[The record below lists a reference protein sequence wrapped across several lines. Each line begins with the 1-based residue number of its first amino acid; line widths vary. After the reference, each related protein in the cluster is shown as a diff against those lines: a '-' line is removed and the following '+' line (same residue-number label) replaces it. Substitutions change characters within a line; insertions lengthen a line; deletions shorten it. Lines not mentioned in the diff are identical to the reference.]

1 MYLLRTLGAVGLY
14 REAAG
19 EFAPVTIQPKRLA
32 LLTFLAR
39 AEFGV
44 CLRRDA
50 LIAVF
55 WPESDPEHARGALRQ
70 ALRGLRQVFG
80 DGVLVTRGEEEIG
93 TAPAALLCDA
103 GEFEREVAAGDFQ
116 AALAHYRGDF
126 LEGFHIGEATPEFEQ
141 WVDAE
146 RIRLRRSAARA
157 VRAAADAAERTGDVA
172 GAADWARRASELAP
186 DDETALVRVLG
197 LMDRQGNRAGALAI
211 YESFRRRLSESYDT
225 EPSPETRAQVAV
237 IRSREVAAAAVA
249 QSRSIE
255 QVRPSGDVVAVPD
268 GTGAQKRLP
277 RTVLLAAVIGA
288 ALTLALAA
296 TLARPAPFTPR
307 LDSKLV
313 VVAPFRLSAAEP
325 ALAYVREGV
334 ANLLASAL
342 TGEGGLRAMDSRAVL
357 ASWRGRHGGAGD
369 PTEAE
374 ALRLATEFGAAGLAE
389 GTIVAA
395 EGQVALTA
403 SLLAVPGG
411 EIRTEA
417 AERGPIDSLG
427 AVVERLAADL
437 LVGDARDVDRRLASS
452 VPLAALRA
460 YLEGRTALRRGDWG
474 GAVEH
479 FDRALTIDSTFASA
493 ALELRSASLW
503 LDGLHA
509 QRGESVAW
517 RFRDRLSE
525 RERTLF
531 LTELGPN
538 YPAWYP
544 LADRMV
550 AWRALLASDWASA
563 KAWSRLG
570 SLYYSNGARFDVP
583 DLITETRIAL
593 ERALELDS
601 MGGEPL
607 RVHLSDLAAVTGDRA
622 LLDRISAASARNDSS
637 GAARAWH
644 RWLRA
649 FTARD
654 SAALRDAR
662 TSLPQMNPA
671 DLRKVWSMTQRA
683 GYAVEDA
690 IAAVALLGQAKE
702 DRERGW
708 APLLQYHLSLN
719 RGHPTEAQKVVGEV
733 SPEWPPLSRL
743 ALPVLAALY
752 GDGDSVAGL
761 VAARALAGEVERPL
775 ADDAAERRSQVIN
788 VCVAEQWSLARGDTR
803 SVDRAIAKLRMPE
816 PGGPAW
822 AESFYD
828 SCATIIE
835 AWRAVLE
842 HQPRA
847 PVLLERMDSLMRSG
861 TCWHWSLPEHRAVAR
876 IWEQAGNPAR
886 ALIAVRRRRFDSA
899 PLLAADL
906 REEGRLAALTG
917 DTTGAVRAYR
927 HYLVLRVDPEPAL
940 RAQRDSV
947 RVALAR
953 LESAAP

>member
-1 MYLLRTLGAVGLY
+1 MYLLRTLGAIGLY

-19 EFAPVTIQPKRLA
+19 ELAPLAIQPKRLA

-39 AEFGV
+39 AEFGM
-44 CLRRDA
+44 CLRRDT
-50 LIAVF
+50 LIALF

-80 DGVLVTRGEEEIG
+80 EGVLVTRGEEEIG
-93 TAPAALLCDA
+93 IAPSSLLCDA

-116 AALAHYRGDF
+116 AALARYRGDF

-141 WVDAE
+141 WVDGE
-146 RIRLRRSAARA
+146 RIRLRRAAARA
-157 VRAAADAAERTGDVA
+157 VRAVADAAERSGDVA
-172 GAADWARRASELAP
+172 GAAEWARRGSELTP
-186 DDETALVRVLG
+186 DDETALVRVLC
-197 LMDRQGNRAGALAI
+197 LMDQQGNRAGALAI
-211 YESFRRRLSESYDT
+211 YESFRRRLGESYDT

-237 IRSREVAAAAVA
+237 IRSREVAAATVA
-249 QSRSIE
+249 QPRSVAP
-255 QVRPSGDVVAVPD
+255 VRTSEDAVTLPD
-268 GTGAQKRLP
+268 RSSTEKRLP
-277 RTVLLAAVIGA
+277 RMVLLAALVGA

-296 TLARPAPFTPR
+296 TLGRPAPITPK
-307 LDSKLV
+307 LDPRLV

-325 ALAYVREGV
+325 AVTYLREGV
-334 ANLLASAL
+334 ADLLASAL

-357 ASWRGRHGGAGD
+357 ATWRGRHSGAGD

-403 SLLAVPGG
+403 SLLSVPGG
-411 EIRTEA
+411 EIRAQA
-417 AERGPIDSLG
+417 AERGPIDSLA
-427 AVVERLAADL
+427 AVVDRLAADL
-437 LVGDARDVDRRLASS
+437 LIGAARDVDRRLASS

-460 YLEGRTALRRGDWG
+460 YLEGQTALRRGDWS
-474 GAVEH
+474 GAVEG

-493 ALELRSASLW
+493 ALGLRSASLW

-509 QRGESVAW
+509 QRAESVAW

-531 LTELGPN
+531 LTELGPH

-544 LADRMV
+544 FADRVV
-550 AWRALLASDWASA
+550 AWRALLASDWASGR
-563 KAWSRLG
+563 AWSHLG
-570 SLYYSNGARFDVP
+570 SLYYSNAARFDVP
-583 DLITETRIAL
+583 DPITETRIAL

-601 MGGEPL
+601 LGGEPR
-607 RVHLSDLAAVTGDRA
+607 RVHLTDLAAVTGDRA
-622 LLDRISAASARNDSS
+622 LLDRISAPSVGDS
-637 GAARAWH
+637 GVAARAWQ

-654 SAALRDAR
+654 SASLRDSR
-662 TSLPQMNPA
+662 TSLAQMNPD

-690 IAAVALLGQAKE
+690 IAAAALLGQAKD
-702 DRERGW
+702 DRERAW

-719 RGHPTEAQKVVGEV
+719 RGRPGEAQRVVGEV
-733 SPEWPPLSRL
+733 TPEWRPLSRL
-743 ALPVLAALY
+743 ALPALAALY

-761 VAARALAGEVERPL
+761 VSGRALAREVDRPL
-775 ADDAAERRSQVIN
+775 ARDAAERRSQVIH
-788 VCVAEQWSLARGDTR
+788 VCVAEQWRLARGDTR
-803 SVDRAIAKLRMPE
+803 SVDRAIAKLRTPE
-816 PGGPAW
+816 PGAPGW
-822 AESFYD
+822 AESFYN

-842 HQPRA
+842 HQPHA
-847 PVLLERMDSLMRSG
+847 PMLLERMDSLMRSG
-861 TCWHWSLPEHRAVAR
+861 TGWHWALPEHRAVAR
-876 IWEQAGNPAR
+876 IWEQAGHPAR

-899 PLLAADL
+899 SLLAADL
-906 REEGRLAALTG
+906 HEEGRLASLTG

-927 HYLVLRVDPEPAL
+927 HYLVLRLDPEPAL
-940 RAQRDSV
+940 RSQRDSV

-953 LESAAP
+953 LQSAAP